1 MICCRYLDDGIAQHF
16 AAAALGY
23 ACQGDNCVCVFWLFI
38 IRTPPKCIFDCLA
51 YFNAK
56 SATAK
61 KCRSRERTTLPVIF
75 LFFFFHFS
83 KMRSWGLSFGSRGG
97 MRELHD
103 RPCRWME
110 FHTNTPRLVFFF
122 KRLLDVF
129 IFGISSLR
137 YKYDNFLNNCWFSL
151 DSVSTLLA
159 VPRRFLHPDS
169 LKITKTV
176 ACSTGNRPNG
186 KPKVFYFVLFFL
198 LKFSFVWKDFWVT
211 FGRRS
216 ENLNSAVHRKEIKDV
231 PLFCLNCCCL
241 PY

>member
-1 MICCRYLDDGIAQHF
+1 MNADVDWNCVLPCVICCRYLYDGIAQHF
-16 AAAALGY
+16 AAAAVGY

-38 IRTPPKCIFDCLA
+38 IRTPLKWIFDCLA
-51 YFNAK
+51 YFIAK
-56 SATAK
+56 SARAK

-75 LFFFFHFS
+75 FLFYFFHFS
-83 KMRSWGLSFGSRGG
+83 KMRSWGLSGREHGG
-97 MRELHD
+97 DERVTWPTLPVDGIPHRHPET
-103 RPCRWME
+103 C
-110 FHTNTPRLVFFF
+110 FFFF

-129 IFGISSLR
+129 IFGISFFSLT

-186 KPKVFYFVLFFL
+186 KPKVFYFVCFF
-198 LKFSFVWKDFWVT
+198 
-211 FGRRS
+211 
-216 ENLNSAVHRKEIKDV
+216 
-231 PLFCLNCCCL
+231 
-241 PY
+241 Y

>member
-1 MICCRYLDDGIAQHF
+1 MTD
-16 AAAALGY
+16 
-23 ACQGDNCVCVFWLFI
+23 
-38 IRTPPKCIFDCLA
+38 LA
-51 YFNAK
+51 
-56 SATAK
+56 
-61 KCRSRERTTLPVIF
+61 
-75 LFFFFHFS
+75 
-83 KMRSWGLSFGSRGG
+83 GG
-97 MRELHD
+97 
-103 RPCRWME
+103 WNS
-110 FHTNTPRLVFFF
+110 TQTPRDLFFFF

-129 IFGISSLR
+129 IFGISFFSLT

-186 KPKVFYFVLFFL
+186 KPKVFYFVFFFFI
-198 LKFSFVWKDFWVT
+198 KFSFVWKDFWVT

-231 PLFCLNCCCL
+231 PLFWLNCCCL